1 MTRESINNEQAPLS
15 REDTLLNPDSASI
28 VTPLAGDQATHS
40 ASLVTPLPLA
50 QANRALPRQY
60 FRVLTKPSVV
70 TFAEEMGK
78 ASWNMVWVQLIGL
91 GIITALLDFLRNLI
105 SPLSLAAFPTFAL
118 LSFLSPIITVPFTF
132 FITMGIAYGIAKAF
146 AGRGTFLAQSNI
158 ALLPYVPLAI
168 LSKLLT
174 LLNPFVHRPLVSPHF
189 TSPAVTSTLI
199 LFTVITFVLA
209 ACGLALLI
217 YQVVL
222 QVLGIMAV
230 HRLTGGKAAIVII
243 VPTAVSFIISFF
255 SSFFLAFAL
264 GLLH

>member
-1 MTRESINNEQAPLS
+1 MTREPINNEQASLS
-15 REDTLLNPDSASI
+15 REDTLFNPDSASV

-91 GIITALLDFLRNLI
+91 GIITALLDFLRSLI
-105 SPLSLAAFPTFAL
+105 SLLSLAALPTFAL

-146 AGRGTFLAQSNI
+146 AGRGTFLAQSYI
-158 ALLPYVPLAI
+158 ALLPFVPLAI

-174 LLNPFVHRPLVSPHF
+174 LLNPFVHRPPL
-189 TSPAVTSTLI
+189 SPAVTSTLI

-209 ACGLALLI
+209 ACSLALLI

-243 VPTAVSFIISFF
+243 VPTALLLIINFF
-255 SSFFLAFAL
+255 SSFFLVFAL